1 MGFFEGILD
10 AVNLR
15 DDDDYEDDYD
25 EEEEEVDE
33 PSRFSRKSRESRA
46 AERKTSNI
54 TPIKS
59 HQKSQK
65 SAYQAPDEMA
75 VVVIKPT
82 SYNDIQEIADT
93 LLSLRTVVLNTEG
106 LDINVAQRIIDFMS
120 GTCYAIGGT
129 FQKISNFIFI
139 ITPKGVNISGDV
151 AQMVDDLSTSI
162 NNSGTRY

>member
-1 MGFFEGILD
+1 MGFFDGFLD

-15 DDDDYEDDYD
+15 DDDYDEDDYD
-25 EEEEEVDE
+25 EEEVDE
-33 PSRFSRKSRESRA
+33 PARFR
-46 AERKTSNI
+46 RKTREDKTVEKKSSNI
-54 TPIKS
+54 TPIRNRQNP
-59 HQKSQK
+59 QKRSY
-65 SAYQAPDEMA
+65 SAPDEMA

-93 LLSLRTVVLNTEG
+93 LLSSRTVVLNTEG

-120 GTCYAIGGT
+120 GTCYAIGGA

-139 ITPKGVNISGDV
+139 ITPKGVDISGDV

-162 NNSGTRY
+162 NNSGTHF

>member
-25 EEEEEVDE
+25 DEEEVDE
-33 PSRFSRKSRESRA
+33 PSRFSRKNRESRA
-46 AERKTSNI
+46 AEKRTSNI

-65 SAYQAPDEMA
+65 SAYSAPDEMA

-120 GTCYAIGGT
+120 GTCYAIGGA

-139 ITPKGVNISGDV
+139 ITPKGVDISGDV
-151 AQMVDDLSTSI
+151 AAMVDDLSTSI
-162 NNSGTRY
+162 NNSGTNF

>member
-1 MGFFEGILD
+1 MGFFDGFLD

-15 DDDDYEDDYD
+15 DDDYDEDDYD
-25 EEEEEVDE
+25 EEEVDE
-33 PSRFSRKSRESRA
+33 PARFR
-46 AERKTSNI
+46 RKTREDKTVEKKSSNI
-54 TPIKS
+54 TPIRNR
-59 HQKSQK
+59 QNSQK
-65 SAYQAPDEMA
+65 RSYSAPDEMA

-93 LLSLRTVVLNTEG
+93 LLSSRTVVLNTEG

-120 GTCYAIGGT
+120 GTCYAIGGA

-139 ITPKGVNISGDV
+139 ITPKGVDISGDV

-162 NNSGTRY
+162 NNSGTHF